1 MRRNSL
7 GRGTALLGLAGLLL
21 AACSTTLHHSA
32 STTAIVLQ
40 VSQDQFSDHAEPS
53 MATNPTDPNNL
64 LAASMVLQGPTRGLA
79 TYASFDGGRT
89 WRSNGLLPG
98 SGLRY
103 DADVTVTF
111 DSSGHG
117 FVCGWVGDRAQE
129 ARGAVRVWRTD
140 DGGRT
145 FQKPVMAV
153 SGFLDHPGL
162 AADPTFGSKD
172 LYLAG
177 SFTSGDGLR
186 FARST
191 DDGQSFGT
199 SRPIDPTTGKDGRLP
214 VIAAGPNGL
223 VAVMYYVYQPDGTA
237 TAEIVTSTDHG
248 ATFGPPKTL
257 GSVQRPSSVGAI
269 SARSGPAVA
278 IDPHSGEIYAA
289 IATGRNDGRSRISVY
304 FSADLGRSWSTARM
318 SAALSSG
325 QIYAQP
331 QLAVDKTG
339 QVGLLAFDITTNH
352 VQPMLFL
359 LHPGDTKFDNPQSLQ
374 PGGFHPATTA
384 AQANRQD
391 AADSVRQ
398 AWIGDYQALVSTPTG
413 FRALWNAGIGARLQL
428 VTAPT
433 PRTESAPVPRVAPHS
448 TGDSRRALRL
458 DQH

>member
-7 GRGTALLGLAGLLL
+7 WRCTALLGLAGLLL

-32 STTAIVLQ
+32 STTPIVLQ
-40 VSQDQFSDHAEPS
+40 VSHDHFSDHAEPS

-111 DSSGHG
+111 DSAGHG

-129 ARGAVRVWRTD
+129 PQGAVRVWRTD
-140 DGGRT
+140 DGGRS
-145 FQKPVMAV
+145 FDEPVTAV

-191 DDGQSFGT
+191 DHGQSFEP

-214 VIAAGPNGL
+214 VVAAGPNGL
-223 VAVMYYVYQPDGTA
+223 VAVMYYVFQPDGTA
-237 TAEIVTSTDHG
+237 AAKIVTSTDHG
-248 ATFGPPKTL
+248 ATFGPPETL
-257 GSVQRPSSVGAI
+257 GSVQRPSSVGAV
-269 SARSGPAVA
+269 SGRSGPAVA
-278 IDPHSGEIYAA
+278 IDPRSGAIYAA
-289 IATGRNDGRSRISVY
+289 IATSRSDGRSRLTVY
-304 FSADLGRSWSTARM
+304 SSTDRGRSWSTAGTTT
-318 SAALSSG
+318 ALPSG
-325 QIYAQP
+325 EIYAQP

-339 QVGLLAFDITTNH
+339 QVGLLAFDITSND
-352 VQPMLFL
+352 VQPMLFV
-359 LHPGDTKFDNPQSLQ
+359 LHPGDSKFGNPQSLQ
-374 PGGFHPATTA
+374 PGGFHPATAA
-384 AQANRQD
+384 AQADSQD
-391 AADSVRQ
+391 PADSVPQ

-413 FRALWNAGIGARLQL
+413 FQALWNAGAGSRLQL
-428 VTAPT
+428 VTAGQPSG
-433 PRTESAPVPRVAPHS
+433 PA
-448 TGDSRRALRL
+448 
-458 DQH
+458 